1 MIENMENCKSNNLR
15 EELLKDFNW
24 EDFLYETKKLAEKL
38 PSEDKERLKELAELA
53 YVAEDDL
60 EDKFMFWYS
69 FGSTTIS
76 KKYSGLPVDIYLS
89 QNVDYL
95 YRTGKVKVFLNNFE
109 HDKDSVDMCIIEN
122 GKCYQIEFDNI
133 GFDDETINEVIRF
146 VYNNRY
152 LIQVEVFGH
161 SINSDLYIK
170 GSEFASPGLISNQFE
185 KAKKILTNEEK
196 TNLMKW
202 WDESS
207 ILKDALDEEFNY
219 NYFSRMHY
227 LYHKELRFG
236 QMQVIFSEWFKN
248 KYNRDYFSE
257 SNISMPIKID
267 EFFKEIGKN
276 NNQHEKKEK
285 FDIYKFLDDY
295 KKWNK

>member
-1 MIENMENCKSNNLR
+1 MENCKSNNLR

>member
-1 MIENMENCKSNNLR
+1 MIENIESCKSNNCKK
-15 EELLKDFNW
+15 ELLKDFNW
-24 EDFLYETKKLAEKL
+24 EDFLSETKKLAEKL
-38 PSEDKERLKELAELA
+38 PNEDKDRLNELAEQA

-69 FGSTTIS
+69 FGATKIS
-76 KKYSGLPVDIYLS
+76 KEISGLPIDIFVS

-109 HDKDSVDMCIIEN
+109 HDKDSIDMCIIEN
-122 GKCYQIEFDNI
+122 GKCYQMEFDKI
-133 GFDDETINEVIRF
+133 GFDDKTINEVIRF

-152 LIQVEVFGH
+152 LIQAEVFGH

-170 GSEFASPGLISNQFE
+170 GSEFASIGLISNQFE
-185 KAKKILTNEEK
+185 NVKSILNDEEMA
-196 TNLMKW
+196 NMMKW

-207 ILKDALDEEFNY
+207 TFKDALDEEFNY

-227 LYHKELRFG
+227 LYHKNIRYG
-236 QMQVIFSEWFKN
+236 QMQVIFYEWFKK
-248 KYNRDYFSE
+248 KYSRDYFSE
-257 SNISMPIKID
+257 RNISMPFKID

-276 NNQHEKKEK
+276 NNQPEKYEK
-285 FDIYKFLDDY
+285 FDIYKFLEDY
-295 KKWNK
+295 NK